1 MDANELVLLH
11 QKVDRLTEMVEA
23 QYRRQLQIEELA
35 QEVLPIANH
44 AVKLTIDELDEI
56 GGEFQIE
63 DLLYLLKRLLRDT
76 RMLIKLLDRLEAI
89 SQLGD
94 EVELLGKQVF
104 NNVVEALDRMEREG
118 YFVFAQGGWR
128 IVQKIVTE
136 FTEDDVN
143 ALGDNIVT
151 ILKTV
156 RNMTQP
162 EIMALANNAIDAIRQ
177 DDSGEENVS
186 IWWLIR
192 EMGDPKVRR
201 GLARTL
207 NIVKALADQPDT
219 SASN

>member
-1 MDANELVLLH
+1 MDGNELALLH

-23 QYRRQLQIEELA
+23 QYKRQMQIEELA
-35 QEVLPIANH
+35 QEVFPIANH
-44 AVKLTIDELDEI
+44 AVKLAIDELDEI
-56 GGEFQIE
+56 GGEFQLE

-76 RMLIKLLDRLEAI
+76 RMLIKLLDRLEAV

-104 NNVVEALDRMEREG
+104 NNMVETLDRLEREG
-118 YFVFAQGGWR
+118 YFAFAQGGWR
-128 IVQKIVTE
+128 IVQKIVSE

-177 DDSGEENVS
+177 DDAGEENVS

-207 NIVKALADQPDT
+207 NIVKALADQPD
-219 SASN
+219 SSVKN

>member
-1 MDANELVLLH
+1 MDGNEVALLH

-35 QEVLPIANH
+35 QEVFPIANH

-56 GGEFQIE
+56 GGDFQLE

-76 RMLIKLLDRLEAI
+76 RMLIKLLDRLEAV

-104 NNVVEALDRMEREG
+104 NNVVEALDRLEREG
-118 YFVFAQGGWR
+118 YFTFAQGGWR
-128 IVQKIVTE
+128 IVQKIVSE

-177 DDSGEENVS
+177 DDSTEENIS
-186 IWWLIR
+186 LWYLIR
-192 EMGDPKVRR
+192 EMGDPQVRR

-207 NIVKALADQPDT
+207 NIVKALADQPD
-219 SASN
+219 SSVKN

>member
-1 MDANELVLLH
+1 MDGNEVALLH

-35 QEVLPIANH
+35 QEVFPIANH

-56 GGEFQIE
+56 GGDFQLE

-76 RMLIKLLDRLEAI
+76 RMLIKLLDRLEAV

-104 NNVVEALDRMEREG
+104 NNVVEALDRLEREG
-118 YFVFAQGGWR
+118 YFTFAQGGWR
-128 IVQKIVTE
+128 IIQKIVNE
-136 FTEDDVN
+136 FTEEDVN

-177 DDSGEENVS
+177 DDSAGENIS
-186 IWWLIR
+186 LWHLIR
-192 EMGDPKVRR
+192 EMGDPQVRR

-207 NIVKALADQPDT
+207 NIVKALADQPD
-219 SASN
+219 SSVKD

>member
-1 MDANELVLLH
+1 MDGNELALLH
-11 QKVDRLTEMVEA
+11 QKVDRLTEMVEV
-23 QYRRQLQIEELA
+23 QYKRQLQIEELA

-118 YFVFAQGGWR
+118 YFAFAQGGWR

-177 DDSGEENVS
+177 DDGGKENVS

-201 GLARTL
+201 GLARML
-207 NIVKALADQPDT
+207 NIVKALADQPDS
-219 SASN
+219 SAKN